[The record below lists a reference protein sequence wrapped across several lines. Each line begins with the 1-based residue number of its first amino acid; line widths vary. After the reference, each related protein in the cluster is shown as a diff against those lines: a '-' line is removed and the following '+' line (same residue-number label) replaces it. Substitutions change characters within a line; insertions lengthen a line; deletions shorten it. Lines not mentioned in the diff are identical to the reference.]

1 MKEMQKKASTEV
13 IYGP

>member
-1 MKEMQKKASTEV
+1 MQKKASTEV